1 MPEKSYIAIDLK
13 SFYAS
18 AECVSRGLDPLHTNL
33 VVADPSRTEKTICL
47 AVSPSLK
54 AYGISGRA
62 RLFEVVQRVAAV
74 NERRQRAYP
83 QHKLYVREYDDR
95 LIRSDPS
102 LALDYIVAPPRMAYY
117 MEMSTKIY
125 EIYLQYVAPEDIH
138 VYSIDEVFID
148 ATRYLP
154 LYGLTPRAFAQK
166 LMAAVLQETGIT
178 ATAGIGP
185 NLFLCKVAM
194 DVGAKHI
201 EPDRNG
207 ARIAELTQRSFRE
220 QLWQHRPLTDFW
232 RVGQGYARKLESAG
246 LYTMGDI
253 ARCSLGKPGEYYN
266 EELLYRMFGVNAELL
281 IDHAWGYE
289 PCTIAD
295 IKVYKP
301 EAKSIGSGQV
311 LSSAYSSEKAKIVV
325 LEMAEQIAFDLF
337 EQKLVSKQ
345 FVLTIGYDRDNLQGQ
360 KYSGE
365 VATDRYGR
373 KIPKH
378 GHGTVNLGN
387 PTSSTST
394 IMKAVLDLYERIT
407 DKTLL
412 IRRVYITANQLTD
425 EKLAAAEPVY
435 QQMNLFTD
443 YLKSEVSEA
452 EQKAEKEK
460 QEKER
465 KLQEAML
472 SVKKKFGKNAILK
485 GSSLQE
491 GSTTIERN
499 NQIGGHRA

>member
-117 MEMSTKIY
+117 MDISTKIY

-154 LYGLTPRAFAQK
+154 LYGLSPRAFAQK

-232 RVGQGYARKLESAG
+232 RVGKGYAKKLEANG
-246 LYTMGDI
+246 MFTLGDV
-253 ARCSLGKPGEYYN
+253 ARRSLTDEDS
-266 EELLYRMFGVNAELL
+266 LYRLFGVNAELL
-281 IDHAWGYE
+281 IDHAWGWE
-289 PCTIAD
+289 PVTLAD
-295 IKVYKP
+295 IKAYRP
-301 EAKSIGSGQV
+301 EKCSMGAGQV
-311 LSSAYSSEKAKIVV
+311 LSCAYPAQKARIVV
-325 LEMAEQIAFDLF
+325 REMADALALELVDKRLVAEQL
-337 EQKLVSKQ
+337 
-345 FVLTIGYDRDNLQGQ
+345 VLTVGYDRAGSTAE
-360 KYSGE
+360 YAGPR
-365 VATDRYGR
+365 ATDPYGR
-373 KIPKH
+373 TIPKPA
-378 GHGTVNLGN
+378 HGTEHLPCPTASSKYIIDAAMALFDRIVDARLPVRRMSLVADRVTAEGLAPRRTQPEQLDLFTDYAACEEQAANLEKEKHLQ
-387 PTSSTST
+387 
-394 IMKAVLDLYERIT
+394 KAVLDI
-407 DKTLL
+407 
-412 IRRVYITANQLTD
+412 
-425 EKLAAAEPVY
+425 
-435 QQMNLFTD
+435 
-443 YLKSEVSEA
+443 
-452 EQKAEKEK
+452 
-460 QEKER
+460 
-465 KLQEAML
+465 
-472 SVKKKFGKNAILK
+472 KKKYGKNAILK
-485 GSSLQE
+485 GMNYEDGATAAQ
-491 GSTTIERN
+491 RN
-499 NQIGGHRA
+499 RQIGGHKA

>member
-1 MPEKSYIAIDLK
+1 
-13 SFYAS
+13 
-18 AECVSRGLDPLHTNL
+18 
-33 VVADPSRTEKTICL
+33 
-47 AVSPSLK
+47 
-54 AYGISGRA
+54 
-62 RLFEVVQRVAAV
+62 
-74 NERRQRAYP
+74 
-83 QHKLYVREYDDR
+83 
-95 LIRSDPS
+95 
-102 LALDYIVAPPRMAYY
+102 
-117 MEMSTKIY
+117 
-125 EIYLQYVAPEDIH
+125 
-138 VYSIDEVFID
+138 
-148 ATRYLP
+148 
-154 LYGLTPRAFAQK
+154 
-166 LMAAVLQETGIT
+166 
-178 ATAGIGP
+178 
-185 NLFLCKVAM
+185 
-194 DVGAKHI
+194 
-201 EPDRNG
+201 
-207 ARIAELTQRSFRE
+207 
-220 QLWQHRPLTDFW
+220 
-232 RVGQGYARKLESAG
+232 
-246 LYTMGDI
+246 MGDI
-253 ARCSLGKPGEYYN
+253 ARCSLGGVRDYYN
-266 EELLYRMFGVNAELL
+266 EDLLYKIFGINAELL

-289 PCTIAD
+289 PVTMD
-295 IKVYKP
+295 LIKAYKP
-301 EAKSIGSGQV
+301 ETNSIGSGQ
-311 LSSAYSSEKAKIVV
+311 I
-325 LEMAEQIAFDLF
+325 
-337 EQKLVSKQ
+337 
-345 FVLTIGYDRDNLQGQ
+345 VLTIGYDIDNLKSSSGRKKYQGEI
-360 KYSGE
+360 K
-365 VATDRYGR
+365 TDRYGR

-378 GHGTVNLGN
+378 GHGTVNLDN